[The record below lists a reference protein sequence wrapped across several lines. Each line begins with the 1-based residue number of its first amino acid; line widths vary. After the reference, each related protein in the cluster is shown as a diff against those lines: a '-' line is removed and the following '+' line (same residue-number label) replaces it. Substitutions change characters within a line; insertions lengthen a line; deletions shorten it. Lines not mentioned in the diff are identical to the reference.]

1 MGPRLVTTPTDNILS
16 AGHFLPSISSTP
28 TAGSLGLKADRSLS
42 QQGRGAHLQVCCR
55 ECLRRRCLLQ
65 MPGAAYISANSSEL
79 PAVQTHGCSALELP
93 DLLRGRAAFLFTSG
107 HVCARYVPIC
117 WDKSTWTAMAWDFVL
132 LFLCLLSGCWGGKG
146 GIQRRDW
153 RRALVSP
160 SHRHIGW
167 DGQVPWGNRLVSA
180 TRFKVGNVLIGYWQP
195 EGSQD
200 AQRPP
205 GSGEH

>member
-93 DLLRGRAAFLFTSG
+93 DLLRGRAAFLFASG

-132 LFLCLLSGCWGGKG
+132 LFLFFACFLGVGEEREGYSEGTGGGHWCLHPTDTLGGMDKFPGGTGWSLQLVLRWGMC
-146 GIQRRDW
+146 
-153 RRALVSP
+153 
-160 SHRHIGW
+160 
-167 DGQVPWGNRLVSA
+167 
-180 TRFKVGNVLIGYWQP
+180 
-195 EGSQD
+195 
-200 AQRPP
+200 
-205 GSGEH
+205 